1 MLPHCKD
8 GPQQSHLGFLYL
20 QHQETDPCSVMKLL
34 FQTWGWKEKI
44 SWWYQNEAF
53 AVNSNKLRG
62 LLKKKKCWATPHK
75 TGGSHDNLGL
85 LYFN

>member
-34 FQTWGWKEKI
+34 FQTWGWKGKI
-44 SWWYQNEAF
+44 SWWYQNE
-53 AVNSNKLRG
+53 
-62 LLKKKKCWATPHK
+62 
-75 TGGSHDNLGL
+75 
-85 LYFN
+85 

>member
-34 FQTWGWKEKI
+34 FQTWGWKGKI
-44 SWWYQNEAF
+44 HDDIKM
-53 AVNSNKLRG
+53 NSNKLRG
-62 LLKKKKCWATPHK
+62 LLEKKKKR
-75 TGGSHDNLGL
+75 
-85 LYFN
+85 